1 MVSAL
6 LSLENSVAVFEVP
19 TAAVQEDPETGNVI
33 PVNETL
39 SYRLYLRRG
48 ASTSPGA
55 MSGSNS
61 YAREL
66 PGIDQEVAAYEGYC
80 ISPTQLDTRIRAGTK
95 AVLTFAG
102 EPPHECTVQ
111 DCRFVYGSTG
121 LLGETLM
128 NVLGHKVRLIASDYL
143 GVDQ

>member
-1 MVSAL
+1 MVCAL

-19 TAAVQEDPETGNVI
+19 TADVQEDPETGNIV

-66 PGIDQEVAAYEGYC
+66 PGIVLDVAAYDGIC
-80 ISPTQLDTRIRAGTK
+80 ITPTQLDTRIRAGTK
-95 AVLTFAG
+95 ATLTFAG

-128 NVLGHKVRLIASDYL
+128 NVLGHKVRLISSDYL

>member
-19 TAAVQEDPETGNVI
+19 TADVQEDPETGNIV

-55 MSGSNS
+55 MSGSNVCKAAGAAPRVQYHLALQGTRRPVAVS
-61 YAREL
+61 EKALGRQGMSAKAVNLQGAPSL
-66 PGIDQEVAAYEGYC
+66 PLEAE
-80 ISPTQLDTRIRAGTK
+80 IRAI
-95 AVLTFAG
+95 VL
-102 EPPHECTVQ
+102 VQ
-111 DCRFVYGSTG
+111 RYKSGNAISNLNDG
-121 LLGETLM
+121 L
-128 NVLGHKVRLIASDYL
+128 A
-143 GVDQ
+143 

>member
-6 LSLENSVAVFEVP
+6 SALENSVAVFEVP
-19 TAAVQEDPETGNVI
+19 TAAVQEDPETGNIV

-80 ISPTQLDTRIRAGTK
+80 ITPTQLDTRIRAGTK
-95 AVLTFAG
+95 ALLTFAG

-121 LLGETLM
+121 LLGDTLM
-128 NVLGHKVRLIASDYL
+128 NVLGHKVRLISSDYL
-143 GVDQ
+143 GVD